1 MAILPR
7 CATGLSSGT
16 GTTAAPAITG
26 WTTIPAGPG
35 GTAPV
40 AGDLV
45 IITGG
50 VDAAS
55 QTVTQTGGT
64 GTWTIL
70 TDVNT
75 GWTFRP
81 TTVWLAY
88 RYWDG
93 TETAPTFTW
102 GTSSRS
108 TWVIMA
114 FAPDPGNTVTIDVW
128 AADLNDS
135 AAASTHTPNPATVTA
150 GNTDLSMCMATIVG
164 SANAATGSTFS
175 PPPTGWTVPSG
186 GTINNSGTASRPN
199 LGTAFCYRAS
209 QTGTVT
215 PGAWTLQGSGTTTTA
230 YVQHVLLTE
239 IPAAASPMPAQPGQT
254 WLRRFHRRQS
264 LPWPPAPAAAA
275 PGVAGSPPSGFIVT
289 RRPIR
294 PVYGGIG
301 AFSNTPPAAAAAA
314 GQRQLLTIPRR
325 APARGVWRG
334 TAPVTSNRPAGNPPG
349 GAIYRRRTAR
359 GLWAGTTAR
368 TINHGAGQTQPPAV
382 RQPRRTAPRGLW
394 AGTVSRTTNT
404 PSGAP
409 PRGTIARRRPAR
421 GLWAGTVSRTTN
433 TPPGNVPGTA
443 PDHLVIA
450 RRSAARGTWAGTV
463 SRTTNT
469 PSGAPPGGTIARR
482 RPARALWAGTVV
494 RTANAVPGRGVT
506 PPHVIIG
513 RRATARGTWRRGTGA
528 PPRVPAAA
536 TGGLVRRRRP
546 AGVTWRGW
554 VSRTVNQPPP
564 PFTIGQLTTADV
576 ARNQLTAAG
585 AASSLTT
592 AAQAAAALTASD
604 KRTGGPGG

>member
-114 FAPDPGNTVTIDVW
+114 FAPDAGNAIAIDVW

-349 GAIYRRRTAR
+349 GAIYRRRGAR

-382 RQPRRTAPRGLW
+382 RQPRRTAPRGL
-394 AGTVSRTTNT
+394 
-404 PSGAP
+404 
-409 PRGTIARRRPAR
+409 
-421 GLWAGTVSRTTN
+421 
-433 TPPGNVPGTA
+433 
-443 PDHLVIA
+443 
-450 RRSAARGTWAGTV
+450 WAGTV

-536 TGGLVRRRRP
+536 TGGLVRCRRP

>member
-114 FAPDPGNTVTIDVW
+114 FAPDAGNAIAIDVW

-314 GQRQLLTIPRR
+314 AQRQILTIPRR

-349 GAIYRRRTAR
+349 GAIYRRRGAR

-394 AGTVSRTTNT
+394 AGTVTRTTNT
-404 PSGAP
+404 PSGASP
-409 PRGTIARRRPAR
+409 GGTIARRRPAR

-469 PSGAPPGGTIARR
+469 PSGAPPGGIIARR

>member
-114 FAPDPGNTVTIDVW
+114 FAPDAGNAIAIDVW

-314 GQRQLLTIPRR
+314 GQRQILTIPRR
-325 APARGVWRG
+325 APTRGVWRG

-382 RQPRRTAPRGLW
+382 RQPRRTAPRGL
-394 AGTVSRTTNT
+394 
-404 PSGAP
+404 
-409 PRGTIARRRPAR
+409 
-421 GLWAGTVSRTTN
+421 
-433 TPPGNVPGTA
+433 
-443 PDHLVIA
+443 
-450 RRSAARGTWAGTV
+450 WAGTV

>member
-114 FAPDPGNTVTIDVW
+114 FAPDAGNAIAIDVW

-254 WLRRFHRRQS
+254 WLLRFHRRQS

-314 GQRQLLTIPRR
+314 GQRQILTIPRR
-325 APARGVWRG
+325 APTRGVWRG

-349 GAIYRRRTAR
+349 GAVYRRRTAR

-409 PRGTIARRRPAR
+409 P
-421 GLWAGTVSRTTN
+421 
-433 TPPGNVPGTA
+433 
-443 PDHLVIA
+443 
-450 RRSAARGTWAGTV
+450 
-463 SRTTNT
+463 
-469 PSGAPPGGTIARR
+469 GGIIARR

>member
-114 FAPDPGNTVTIDVW
+114 FAPDAGNAIAIDVW

-314 GQRQLLTIPRR
+314 AQRQILTIPRR
-325 APARGVWRG
+325 APTRGVWRG

-404 PSGAP
+404 PPGAP
-409 PRGTIARRRPAR
+409 P
-421 GLWAGTVSRTTN
+421 
-433 TPPGNVPGTA
+433 
-443 PDHLVIA
+443 
-450 RRSAARGTWAGTV
+450 
-463 SRTTNT
+463 
-469 PSGAPPGGTIARR
+469 SGIIARR